1 MKSEQLK
8 LKRQILVSVRELMLL
23 LDKCDDIDF
32 IYDISNVITNHE
44 DLIKME
50 VQLMELEELYCDGET
65 K

>member
-8 LKRQILVSVRELMLL
+8 LKRQILVAVRELMLL
-23 LDKCDDIDF
+23 LDKCEDIDF

-44 DLIKME
+44 DLIKLE
-50 VQLMELEELYCDGET
+50 VSLMELEELYCNA

>member
-8 LKRQILVSVRELMLL
+8 LKRQILVAVRELMLL

-44 DLIKME
+44 DLIKLE
-50 VQLMELEELYCDGET
+50 VCLMELEELYCNA